1 MPITYREIGTGITK
15 RTITT
20 ITNPLTAEDCE
31 ELRRCQPASP
41 CKLDFDYAVAW
52 LEAKLQQILRA
63 KGVPLPVTKRIQVRP
78 DGSWCEVDTDVL
90 KKAPSPEDHYTWSM
104 NFAINRYGIDSP
116 QGYAAQIL
124 CHIEQVQQA

>member
-1 MPITYREIGTGITK
+1 
-15 RTITT
+15 
-20 ITNPLTAEDCE
+20 
-31 ELRRCQPASP
+31 
-41 CKLDFDYAVAW
+41 
-52 LEAKLQQILRA
+52 
-63 KGVPLPVTKRIQVRP
+63 
-78 DGSWCEVDTDVL
+78 VDTDVL